1 MENISLRKLVD
12 DNGVLVIPDSV
23 TSIKNRSL
31 SLTPELKEL
40 VIGKNVRD
48 IEAYAF
54 SECYNLKKVTI
65 LSKEVVIYPNAFKD
79 CIKLEEFDFS
89 KVITIS
95 HHSFENC
102 VCLKEVKL
110 SSKLDIL
117 SETAFLGCKGIEYFD
132 IPKQN
137 KDFVSCDGVVYSKD
151 LSKLLFYPCAKK
163 DKVFNLSDE
172 VNVISAN
179 AFSYSQY
186 LEEVDLKNV
195 SELGIS
201 CFKGCS
207 NLKKVKM
214 SSKAKYINQE
224 SFKDC
229 LNLIDINVPDNI
241 KIISG
246 KAFMGCKSLKEI
258 NIGSNV
264 NHIGDEAFKDCDQLE
279 KLSLPKTIEKL
290 GKNFIGG
297 VKEDLEILYDGT
309 IEEWNNLVKD
319 RNVCVSHQ
327 TQNDFHYYGDDVD
340 KYVPDVWEKEIV
352 IPEGFKY
359 KLTVK
364 K

>member
-12 DNGVLVIPDSV
+12 NNGVLVIPDNV

-31 SLTPELKEL
+31 SLMPELKEL

-54 SECYNLKKVTI
+54 LECYNLKKVTI

-79 CIKLEEFDFS
+79 C
-89 KVITIS
+89 VQ
-95 HHSFENC
+95 
-102 VCLKEVKL
+102 
-110 SSKLDIL
+110 
-117 SETAFLGCKGIEYFD
+117 LG
-132 IPKQN
+132 
-137 KDFVSCDGVVYSKD
+137 
-151 LSKLLFYPCAKK
+151 
-163 DKVFNLSDE
+163 
-172 VNVISAN
+172 
-179 AFSYSQY
+179 
-186 LEEVDLKNV
+186 
-195 SELGIS
+195 
-201 CFKGCS
+201 
-207 NLKKVKM
+207 
-214 SSKAKYINQE
+214 
-224 SFKDC
+224 
-229 LNLIDINVPDNI
+229 
-241 KIISG
+241 
-246 KAFMGCKSLKEI
+246 
-258 NIGSNV
+258 
-264 NHIGDEAFKDCDQLE
+264 

-327 TQNDFHYYGDDVD
+327 SQNDFHYYGDDVD